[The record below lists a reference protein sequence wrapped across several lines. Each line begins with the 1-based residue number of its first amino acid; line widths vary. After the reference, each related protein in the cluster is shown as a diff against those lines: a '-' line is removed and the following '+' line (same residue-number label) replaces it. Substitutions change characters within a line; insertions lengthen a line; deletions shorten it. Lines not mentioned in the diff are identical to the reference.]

1 MTGRSKTTVA
11 VFCLAPLAYLT
22 IAVPRPAQASLL
34 PWVVRSPLELTAA
47 NVVSGWVASGSALI
61 ARLKRGDGFGEIAL
75 LEEVPRT
82 ATVVAVTRAQLY
94 TLEKG
99 PFVFAVTGHPA
110 AERAAGELMTRR
122 LDELAGDDPSQLPG
136 DGVL

>member
-1 MTGRSKTTVA
+1 MTGQLKTTAAAGEVIMSEG
-11 VFCLAPLAYLT
+11 APGECYFA
-22 IAVPRPAQASLL
+22 IADGEV
-34 PWVVRSPLELTAA
+34 
-47 NVVSGWVASGSALI
+47 VVSHAAREV

-110 AERAAGELMTRR
+110 AERAAGELVTAR
-122 LDELAGDDPSQLPG
+122 LEELES
-136 DGVL
+136 V

>member
-1 MTGRSKTTVA
+1 VTVA
-11 VFCLAPLAYLT
+11 AGEVIMSEGEPGDCYFA
-22 IAVPRPAQASLL
+22 IADGEV
-34 PWVVRSPLELTAA
+34 
-47 NVVSGWVASGSALI
+47 VVSPAVREV

-82 ATVVAVTRAQLY
+82 ATVVAIPRAQLY
-94 TLEKG
+94 TLERG

-110 AERAAGELMTRR
+110 AERAAGELVTRR
-122 LDELAGDDPSQLPG
+122 LDELSSAGPLPLPG